1 MTSESKGHFESDH
14 LIPILLTLSLRAS
27 LPTSQLLKRLQAN
40 RQANPMIWRKLAL
53 LFDRLTRGSH
63 KAVCLEDPSIQ
74 DNVSKQPRRQKRYF
88 DKRNNVESQTL
99 SRGQEVHLCANVRPD
114 KYTPFWT
121 ATSCITGGP
130 KHGNAQ
136 PWKHSQPARPRC
148 RH

>member
-1 MTSESKGHFESDH
+1 MPRQCFQMTSESKGHFESDH

-74 DNVSKQPRRQKRYF
+74 DNVSKQPVGKKGISTSATTSKAKLCHEARKSTFVQMFVLTSTRRFGLQQ
-88 DKRNNVESQTL
+88 V
-99 SRGQEVHLCANVRPD
+99 A
-114 KYTPFWT
+114 
-121 ATSCITGGP
+121 
-130 KHGNAQ
+130 
-136 PWKHSQPARPRC
+136 
-148 RH
+148 